1 MPFVMKLT
9 LDVHPR
15 FVSKRRKYIP
25 PNKMRL
31 SFPLVVA
38 AVIIGLASTVM
49 AISEEENSAIF
60 KKGVDLSLHSLNLS
74 ASRKSKK
81 SKKSKE
87 DKTTETCITKSI
99 YDEAQALIMKFDS
112 NPMKGDVGDGFWCGW
127 AITKGS
133 AVCGSG
139 VVGCFLDC
147 IASGGLLCLDYQ
159 FGVVSAACLAAI
171 EEIFDEC

>member
-1 MPFVMKLT
+1 
-9 LDVHPR
+9 
-15 FVSKRRKYIP
+15 
-25 PNKMRL
+25 MRL

-49 AISEEENSAIF
+49 AISEEDNSAIV
-60 KKGVDLSLHSLNLS
+60 KQGVDLSLHSLNRS

-112 NPMKGDVGDGFWCGW
+112 NPMKGDIGDGFWCGW
-127 AITKGS
+127 AITKGT
-133 AVCGSG
+133 
-139 VVGCFLDC
+139 
-147 IASGGLLCLDYQ
+147 
-159 FGVVSAACLAAI
+159 AA
-171 EEIFDEC
+171 